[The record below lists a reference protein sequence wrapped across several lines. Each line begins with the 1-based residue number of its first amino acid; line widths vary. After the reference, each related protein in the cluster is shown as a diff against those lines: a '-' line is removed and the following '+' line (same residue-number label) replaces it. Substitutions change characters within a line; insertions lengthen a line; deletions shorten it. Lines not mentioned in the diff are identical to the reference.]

1 MDASHVEIHRLP
13 RFNSTVFGSAI
24 VASLIDV
31 GKMIECR
38 MVKGKW
44 RMADGMGRG
53 VVGFVALGKKKKW
66 KYTKKRGY

>member
-1 MDASHVEIHRLP
+1 
-13 RFNSTVFGSAI
+13 
-24 VASLIDV
+24 
-31 GKMIECR
+31 
-38 MVKGKW
+38 MVKGKR